1 MKIATNS
8 PSKYIQG
15 EGELGRLHEVVK
27 VLGQKSALA
36 VMDNFVREKYGE
48 MLTESFES
56 NKAKLGMYDFGG
68 ECTSDEAQQAAVVAK
83 QARGCVILGVGGGK
97 AMDTAKAAGY
107 YAKAPVVMV
116 PTAASSD
123 APCSSTAVLYK
134 DDGSFDAYLPLG
146 KNPDMV
152 VVDTKVVAEA
162 PVRLLVAGMG
172 DALATYYEAR
182 SCELSGALT
191 NAGGACSLAAMSLAK
206 TCLDTLFAEG
216 LKAKTAAEGGHVS
229 KALEK
234 IVEVNTYLSGVGFES
249 GGLAAAH
256 AVHNGLT
263 AIKEAH
269 SMLHG
274 EKVAFGTLVHLV
286 LENAPM
292 SEIEGVLAF
301 CHSVGLPT
309 SLGMLGIYPSEDNV
323 RTIAEASCKKDDT
336 MGNMPFKVSAS
347 DVASAISVADKLGRK
362 N

>member
-8 PSKYIQG
+8 PAKYIQG
-15 EGELGRLHEVVK
+15 PGEIDRLHSLPEA
-27 VLGQKSALA
+27 LGQKNALA
-36 VMDNFVREKYGE
+36 VIGGVAREKYGARIE
-48 MLTESFES
+48 KSFS
-56 NKAKLGMYDFGG
+56 GGLRMFGFAG
-68 ECTSDEAQQAAVVAK
+68 ECTKAEAQRAAA
-83 QARGCVILGVGGGK
+83 AAGELGGCVIFGIGGGK

-107 YAKAPVVMV
+107 YAKMPVVMV

-123 APCSSTAVLYK
+123 APCSSTAVLYT
-134 DDGSFDAYLPLG
+134 DSGEFDAYLPLG

-152 VVDTKVVAEA
+152 VVDTKAVAEA

-182 SCELSGALT
+182 SCMASGAET
-191 NAGGACSLAAMSLAK
+191 NAGGACSLAAMALAK
-206 TCLDTLFAEG
+206 TCRDTLFADG
-216 LKAKTAAEGGHVS
+216 LKARKAAEGGYAS
-229 KALEK
+229 RALEN
-234 IVEVNTYLSGVGFES
+234 IIETNTYLSGVGFES

-263 AIKEAH
+263 AIPDAH
-269 SMLHG
+269 RMLHG

-292 SEIEGVLAF
+292 SEIEEVMDF

-309 SLGMLGIYPSEDNV
+309 ALGMLGIYPSPDNI
-323 RTIAEASCKKDDT
+323 TAIAEASCKEGDT
-336 MGNMPFKVSAS
+336 MGNMPFSVSAE
-347 DVASAISVADKLGRK
+347 DVAGAISVADKLGRK